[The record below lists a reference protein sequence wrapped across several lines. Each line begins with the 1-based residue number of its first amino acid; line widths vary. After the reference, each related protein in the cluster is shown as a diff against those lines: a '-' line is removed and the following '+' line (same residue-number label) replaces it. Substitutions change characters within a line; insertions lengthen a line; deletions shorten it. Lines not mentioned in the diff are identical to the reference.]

1 MTYVV
6 AEACIKCKCMD
17 CVEVCPVDCFY
28 VGETM
33 FVIQVLFMDRLQ
45 RSSRRRLRRAAGAS

>member
-1 MTYVV
+1 MTCVV
-6 AEACIKCKCMD
+6 AEVCIKCKCMD

-33 FVIQVLFMDRLQ
+33 FVIQALFMDRLQ
-45 RSSRRRLRRAAGAS
+45 RSPRRRLGRAVGAS